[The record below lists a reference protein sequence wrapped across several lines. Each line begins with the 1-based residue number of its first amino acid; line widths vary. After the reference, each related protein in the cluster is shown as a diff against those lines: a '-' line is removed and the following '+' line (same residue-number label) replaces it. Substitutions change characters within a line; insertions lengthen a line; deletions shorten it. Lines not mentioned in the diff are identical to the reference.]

1 MYRLTFHAG
10 MSSAAFA
17 LVRLKTPH
25 AERDEIKRM
34 VLDQGRRP
42 ARGKECEKRFD
53 GSVKIEMIDRMKN
66 FRLDLKM
73 ERHTFLRLPRCAHPR
88 TKSGG
93 MRGTFVVRVM
103 RGMRHRLWV
112 HDPTQREQAEG

>member
-1 MYRLTFHAG
+1 
-10 MSSAAFA
+10 
-17 LVRLKTPH
+17 VRLKTPH

-93 MRGTFVVRVM
+93 MRSGFVVRVM
-103 RGMRHRLWV
+103 RGMRHRLRV
-112 HDPTQREQAEG
+112 HHPA